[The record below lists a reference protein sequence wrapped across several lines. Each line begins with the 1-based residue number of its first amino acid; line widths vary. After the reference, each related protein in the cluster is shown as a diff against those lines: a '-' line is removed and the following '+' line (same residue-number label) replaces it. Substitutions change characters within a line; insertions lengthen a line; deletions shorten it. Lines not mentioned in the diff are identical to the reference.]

1 MGLVRTTVF
10 TGLLGTSTAAA
21 YLAARNPVISPLAA
35 ADPVWTS
42 SVYKKQNP
50 ARNPVTQDICIKR
63 VPVSKIRPE
72 LLKKDGDL
80 ALEFC
85 RGVWGGWGASLSRST
100 SLCIF
105 FSSFFFVS
113 SLLTGLSN
121 PTGYAIQRKYLE
133 YKYRG
138 PETASQLWD
147 TEELST
153 STYDKGTLIT
163 DHFEVLE
170 KTPTSITVRAG
181 DTPRTRGPRPS
192 DGLFVISA
200 TVDKANEQVELSV
213 KSVFFSSEGK
223 IAGNKGPMPPWIEEL
238 HQWYSRVLNETASW
252 KLLK

>member
-1 MGLVRTTVF
+1 MGLVRTTVL

-21 YLAARNPVISPLAA
+21 YLATRNPVISPLPA
-35 ADPVWTS
+35 ADPVWSS

-50 ARNPVTQDICIKR
+50 SRNPATQDICVKR
-63 VPVSKIRPE
+63 VPLDKIRPE

-85 RGVWGGWGASLSRST
+85 RGVWGGWG
-100 SLCIF
+100 F
-105 FSSFFFVS
+105 
-113 SLLTGLSN
+113 
-121 PTGYAIQRKYLE
+121 AIQRKYLE

-138 PETASQLWD
+138 PETATQLWD
-147 TEELST
+147 TEQLQT
-153 STYDKGTLIT
+153 STYDKGTQLV

-181 DTPRTRGPRPS
+181 DTPRTKGPRAS
-192 DGLFVISA
+192 DGIFIISA
-200 TVDKANEQVELSV
+200 TVDKAHEQVELSL

-223 IAGNKGPMPPWIEEL
+223 IAGNKSPMPPWIEEL
-238 HQWYSRVLNETASW
+238 HQWYSRIMSETASW